1 MALIAAGLAFSTL
14 SEEGFNLA
22 ICNTINTTANPEYP
36 LQPVQLGTRTM
47 ATDAS
52 EYIYCQTAANYV
64 IGTVGA
70 ISNDGLWKFTAL
82 TTANAT
88 ASGDMIGVMSQVAST
103 VTSPTTTNYDCLWV
117 QVAGG
122 CAGMTVASGT
132 AINSL
137 LYSTTAAGVLNST
150 SASGAVLIT
159 GVVTTTTATSA
170 SAQPGVLMFPQVAL
184 N

>member
-1 MALIAAGLAFSTL
+1 MALIAAGLDFSTL
-14 SEEGFNLA
+14 SSEGFALA
-22 ICNTINTTANPEYP
+22 ICNTIDTKNNPEYP
-36 LQPVQLGTRTM
+36 LQPVQLGTRTL
-47 ATDAS
+47 ATDGG
-52 EYIYCQTAANYV
+52 EYIYVTTAANYV
-64 IGTVGA
+64 IGTVGS
-70 ISNDGLWKFTAL
+70 ITNDGKWTFTAL

-88 ASGDMIGVMSQVAST
+88 ASGDMIGVMSQVASS
-103 VTSPTTTNYDCLWV
+103 VTTPTTTNYDCLWV

-122 CAGMTVASGT
+122 CPGMTVASGT

-170 SAQPGVLMFPQVAL
+170 SAQPAVLMFPQVAL

>member
-1 MALIAAGLAFSTL
+1 MALIAAGNAFSTL
-14 SEEGFNLA
+14 STEGFSLA
-22 ICNTINTTANPEYP
+22 ICNTINTSANPEYP

-47 ATDAS
+47 GTDGS
-52 EYIYCQTAANYV
+52 EYIYVTTAANYA
-64 IGTVGA
+64 IGTVGYMT
-70 ISNDGLWKFTAL
+70 NDGKWTFTAL

-103 VTSPTTTNYDCLWV
+103 VSSPTTTNYDCLWV
-117 QVAGG
+117 QIAGG
-122 CAGMTVASGT
+122 CAGMSVASGT

-137 LYSTTAAGVLNST
+137 LYSTTSAGVLNST

-170 SAQPGVLMFPQVAL
+170 SNQPAVLMFPQVAF